1 MPARSSE
8 HPKVLLTRTLQGL
21 APATAYD
28 AERLAAY
35 GIGHTIEAT
44 LWQRRSP
51 AHHRLYWVVLTVC
64 VSNSEGKYGTADD
77 LHAAIKIALGYTHRI
92 QLLIPSEN
100 ALLATKVRDVLRKC
114 WQYIKSVGAAA
125 GMPLLKEIENVNVA
139 LTKLESDRTTI
150 VMPGSIAFDRMD
162 QGEFK
167 VFFDRA
173 MEQLRLAGYSVDEII
188 EEAKKQL
195 HRVKTVNAK
204 KQPSLPH
211 QKSTEHVGQQER
223 AA

>member
-1 MPARSSE
+1 MAARSPE
-8 HPKVLLTRTLQGL
+8 HPKVLLTRTLSGFE
-21 APATAYD
+21 PATAHD
-28 AERLAAY
+28 SERLSAY

-51 AHHRLYWVVLTVC
+51 GHHRLYWVVLSICTA
-64 VSNSEGKYGTADD
+64 NSEGKYGAAED
-77 LHAAIKIALGYTHRI
+77 LHSAIKIALGYTHRI
-92 QLLIPSEN
+92 QLLIPSEH
-100 ALLATKVRDVLRKC
+100 AMIATQVRNVLREC
-114 WQYIKSVGAAA
+114 WKVIKAVGAAA
-125 GMPLLKEIENVNVA
+125 GLSLLKDIEAGNVA
-139 LTKLESDRTTI
+139 LAKLESDKTTV

-173 MEQLRLAGYSVDEII
+173 MEQLRVAGYPVDAII

-195 HRVKTVNAK
+195 HRIKTVKAK
-204 KQPSLPH
+204 KEPSLP
-211 QKSTEHVGQQER
+211 QSETDNVRQPEK